1 MPMDLAPHD
10 IDQRIARA
18 AGQWRVSARAL
29 RRSSDAS
36 RYNVLEAHRA
46 VTTRSM
52 WIELSERAAK
62 DPILAAA
69 RAWVYALTLERVCW
83 PARVL
88 LADALHAP
96 VIAVTD
102 FEAAHLSPRTAFD
115 RVLNDNEAGRR
126 RFYADAFVRGTVG
139 VRDAMFVMA
148 ERRAEAIRKLGVD
161 DVDALEVPL
170 DPSASLMR
178 LAERVLDVTEPFV
191 PREFRRW
198 DEVLAFGLARDAG
211 EGWPSRLSL
220 RWFTDLF
227 AATGLLDGLV
237 LPAID
242 PPPLLGA
249 SSFVRALALFGRVYA
264 ETDVS
269 RSAPFVFIRSPF
281 DLRVARRAALFGS
294 LPIDPLFGVR
304 ALGLGRTRAVDQSRQ
319 IARALVIT
327 LRLDALRVLLRG
339 IELLSPRVRRER
351 FEELTARAFG
361 VAFPSDLSFVVPHLA
376 PTDPTRLLGTL
387 LAVADRRSLVERF
400 DEDWFRSPHAVQAIR
415 AEQAE
420 LPLKKD
426 SSKLEAQPAFLPF
439 RARDVEVDAALK
451 DLDRLLAELFG

>member
-1 MPMDLAPHD
+1 MPMDLAPHE
-10 IDQRIARA
+10 IDQRIAKA
-18 AGQWRVSARAL
+18 AAQWRDAARAL
-29 RRSSDAS
+29 RKNPDAR
-36 RYNVLEAHRA
+36 RYNVLETHRA

-52 WIELSERAAK
+52 WIELSERAVK
-62 DPILAAA
+62 DPVLAAA
-69 RAWVYALTLERVCW
+69 RAWVYALVLERVCW
-83 PARVL
+83 QTRVHV
-88 LADALHAP
+88 ADALHEP

-102 FEAAHLSPRTAFD
+102 LEAAFLSPRTGFD
-115 RVLNDNEAGRR
+115 RVLTDGEAGRR
-126 RFYADAFVRGTVG
+126 RFYADAFVPGTAG
-139 VRDAMFVMA
+139 VRDALFVMA

-170 DPSASLMR
+170 DPSTSLVR
-178 LAERVLDVTEPFV
+178 VAERVLEVTEPFV

-227 AATGLLDGLV
+227 APTGLLDGLV

-249 SSFVRALALFGRVYA
+249 ASFVRALALFGKVYA

-281 DLRVARRAALFGS
+281 DLRVARRSALFGS
-294 LPIDPLFGVR
+294 LPIDPVFGAR
-304 ALGLGRTRAVDQSRQ
+304 ALGLGRARATEQARQ

-327 LRLDALRVLLRG
+327 LRMDALRVLLRG
-339 IELLSPRVRRER
+339 IELLSPRVRHER
-351 FEELTARAFG
+351 FQEHTARAFG
-361 VAFPSDLSFVVPHLA
+361 VAFPGELAFVLPHLG
-376 PTDPTRLLGTL
+376 PNDPTRLLGTL
-387 LAVADRRSLVERF
+387 LAVADRRSLIERF
-400 DEDWFRSPHAVQAIR
+400 DDDWFRSPHAAFAIR

-420 LPLKKD
+420 LPLERD
-426 SSKLEAQPAFLPF
+426 TKLDAQPAFLPF

-451 DLDRLLAELFG
+451 DLERLLADRFG

>member
-1 MPMDLAPHD
+1 MPMDLAPHE

-18 AGQWRVSARAL
+18 AATWRDASRAL
-29 RRSSDAS
+29 RKDPDAS
-36 RYNVLEAHRA
+36 RYNVLESHRA

-52 WIELSERAAK
+52 WIELGERAAK
-62 DPILAAA
+62 DPLLAAA
-69 RAWVYALTLERVCW
+69 RVWAYALTLERVCW
-83 PARVL
+83 PARVKV
-88 LADALHAP
+88 ADALHAS
-96 VIAVTD
+96 VIEVPD
-102 FEAAHLSPRTAFD
+102 LEAARLSPRTVFE
-115 RVLNDNEAGRR
+115 RVFTDVEADRR
-126 RFYADAFVRGTVG
+126 RFYADAFVRGAGG
-139 VRDAMFVMA
+139 VRDASFVMA

-170 DPSASLMR
+170 DPSTSLVGV
-178 LAERVLDVTEPFV
+178 AERVLEVTEPFV
-191 PREFRRW
+191 PTGFRCW

-237 LPAID
+237 LPAIE

-249 SSFVRALALFGRVYA
+249 TSFVRALALFGRVYA

-269 RSAPFVFIRSPF
+269 RSAPFVFVRSPF

-294 LPIDPLFGVR
+294 LPIDTVFGVR
-304 ALGLGRTRAVDQSRQ
+304 ALGLGRVRAADQARR
-319 IARALVIT
+319 IARALVIM

-351 FEELTARAFG
+351 FEEQTARAFG
-361 VAFPSDLSFVVPHLA
+361 VAFPKDLEFVVPHLG
-376 PTDPTRLLGTL
+376 PNDPTRLLGTL

-400 DEDWFRSPHAVQAIR
+400 DEDWFRSPHAALAIR

-426 SSKLEAQPAFLPF
+426 ATKLDALPALLPF
-439 RARDVEVDAALK
+439 RARDVDVNVALK
-451 DLDRLLAELFG
+451 ELERLVAELFG